1 MKHIK
6 LFEDFNGSDQL
17 DAMVAQL
24 GNDPEMRYM
33 DLTIDRTDPETPFL
47 VWNNPQDDD
56 QWRSSGYGD
65 DYDGDLS
72 NVSPMNVL
80 AFVNVNGE
88 LFAYKLT
95 PEEKTYGEVVQFGDE
110 YEPDQL
116 VKLETIDDL
125 KRAFSESLWE
135 M

>member
-6 LFEDFNGSDQL
+6 LFENYSNHDL
-17 DAMVAQL
+17 DAMVEEL
-24 GNDPEMRYM
+24 GNDPEMRQRH
-33 DLTIDRTDPETPFL
+33 LAIDRSNPETPFL
-47 VWNNPQDDD
+47 IWANPQDDTEW
-56 QWRSSGYGD
+56 QESGYAD
-65 DYDGDLS
+65 DYDGDFSDVGPLY
-72 NVSPMNVL
+72 VL
-80 AFVNVNGE
+80 AFVDVNGE

-95 PEEKTYGEVVQFGDE
+95 PEEKTYGEVMQFGDE
-110 YEPDQL
+110 YEEDQL